1 MANIFSQTGSIFS
14 LNESLKIIKK
24 GVEILIPSLS
34 EERIIF
40 YMVNL
45 KPYTLREIGNV
56 LEVILEFENGEI
68 TKEQKEKIRN
78 LIKNYIWKYE

>member
-40 YMVNL
+40 YTVNL

-78 LIKNYIWKYE
+78 FIKNYI